1 MFDIENFEKRKKRKT
16 MPLFAIAGF
25 VSRLFILFGVVWLGS
40 KGMATDYFWS
50 HNDYLDFWDQNVQ
63 VLDFSLLFLTN
74 FHIPQWQACTSK
86 LTRNCLAIDWEPV
99 NSLHYR

>member
-40 KGMATDYFWS
+40 KGMATDYF
-50 HNDYLDFWDQNVQ
+50 
-63 VLDFSLLFLTN
+63 
-74 FHIPQWQACTSK
+74 
-86 LTRNCLAIDWEPV
+86 
-99 NSLHYR
+99 